1 MKDINIK
8 NEQYYVVH
16 GWMITQLNLK
26 GNPLIIYA
34 IIFGFSQDGQS
45 EFSGSLSYLRALAG
59 GINEDTV
66 RKAIK
71 ELEDKGYIKQS
82 RILKNGIKCYKAN
95 FEGVEKLGGS
105 PRKNRGEGVEKIGV
119 PPRKNRPNNKRDNKI
134 DNKVIYSAAAQK
146 TGGLASEPSYDIE
159 QFERQSAQPLVY
171 VSQKERAAQS

>member
-95 FEGVEKLGGS
+95 FEGVEKLGGT
-105 PRKNRGEGVEKIGV
+105 
-119 PPRKNRPNNKRDNKI
+119 PRKNRPNNKRDNKI

-146 TGGLASEPSYDIE
+146 TGVLSIDPSYDIE
-159 QFERQSAQPLVY
+159 EFERQSAQPLKY
-171 VSQKERAAQS
+171 VSQKERAAQANEQPQQ